1 MTKDFKWEGSVNEP
15 DKIPEWMDKSI
26 VDATGIERG
35 APIDNDNIILL
46 RAELSALKTMLGK
59 FESDVKGLKDY
70 DEQNNERLNALRDFY
85 YTVAQEIERVR
96 NRIGNAKQAAQPKLG
111 AIRDR
116 ISAYELAIHQLEA
129 IQKSEKDF
137 ELIAAQW
144 EKIQKEVPYAKQI
157 KDHQIKGAQQLAYSR
172 RAILADTMGLGKTL
186 TSIATLDYIAEL
198 TAEGDRE
205 ELANGT
211 VLTHAPAARR
221 TLYLVPAQ
229 LDTNIQKEFQK
240 WGCHRAEY
248 PIFLSKQG
256 KAGRHIVLE
265 TLTESKADA
274 VVIVNYESWRKDKAL
289 INDLIRMEFDTIV
302 LDEAHYLK
310 DRQSIA
316 YRGVAHLLQGRDF
329 TAEVDT
335 DVPEWSPRLRDATG
349 RPYDVPRYVYPMTG
363 TPILNARPEELYTLL
378 TMVDYD
384 NFPATPAGQQAF
396 LTAFCER
403 DKYTKKW
410 KFQDGGLDKLA
421 EKIGNRYLRRTLQDA
436 GIELPPQDVVV
447 HELEIDEEAYPEQA
461 RARNEMRAR
470 AMLMLKDKAFA
481 PATNTFVVRLR
492 LRQIETLPSGIR
504 VPEYDFNGERTGNY
518 QYFNVTESQK
528 LDFVI
533 DNEGDGLLT
542 EISPEQRTLVF
553 SQFVEPLHE
562 LAARAEKAGLRVAVL
577 DGKTA
582 GNLKEQIKR
591 DVDRYYVNEK
601 AKKAGRDI
609 PTTDD
614 YDYDVIFANYK
625 VGKHGLNFTHM
636 TQMIILDEEW
646 NPGSRD
652 QAYDRQRR
660 MGQTENMTVHV
671 LRMLRSV
678 DMYMADLIDGKETD
692 IEKFNKSNAMYQAL
706 KNGEM

>member
-1 MTKDFKWEGSVNEP
+1 MKWEREVNKVENVP
-15 DKIPEWMDKSI
+15 DWMNQSI
-26 VDATGIERG
+26 IEATGIDRG
-35 APIDNDNIILL
+35 SVIDEENIIIL
-46 RAELSALKTMLGK
+46 RAEVSALKAMLK
-59 FESDVKGLKDY
+59 RFENDVKDIKKVGDN
-70 DEQNNERLNALRDFY
+70 NNEILNSLRDFY
-85 YTVAQEIERVR
+85 YSVAEEIERVG
-96 NRIGNAKQAAQPKLG
+96 NRISNLKQSADPKLS
-111 AIRDR
+111 ALRDR
-116 ISAYELAIHQLEA
+116 ISAYELAISQQEA
-129 IQKSEKDF
+129 LKKSEQDF
-137 ELIAAQW
+137 ELIAKQW
-144 EKIQKEVPYAKQI
+144 DKIQKEVPYAKDI
-157 KDHQIKGAQQLAYSR
+157 KEHQIKGAQQLAYSR
-172 RAILADTMGLGKTL
+172 KAILADTMGLGKTL
-186 TSIATLDYIAEL
+186 TSIATIDYIAES
-198 TAEGDRE
+198 TAEGDKE
-205 ELANGT
+205 ELPNGT
-211 VLTHAPAARR
+211 VRTHSPAGRR

-256 KAGRHIVLE
+256 KAGRHLVLE
-265 TLTESKADA
+265 TLTESKNDA
-274 VVIVNYESWRKDKAL
+274 VVIVNYEAWRKDKQL

-378 TMVDYD
+378 TLVDYD
-384 NFPATPAGQQAF
+384 NYPATPAGQQAF
-396 LTAFCER
+396 LSAFCER

-410 KFQDGGLDKLA
+410 KFRDGGLDKLA

-447 HELEIDEEAYPEQA
+447 HELEIDEETYPEQA
-461 RARNEMRAR
+461 KARNEMRAR

-504 VPEYDFNGERTGNY
+504 IPEYDLNGERTGNY
-518 QYFNVTESQK
+518 QYFNVSESQK

-577 DGKTA
+577 DGKTPPK
-582 GNLKEQIKR
+582 LKEEIKV
-591 DVDRYYVNEK
+591 DVDRYYVGEK
-601 AKKAGRDI
+601 AKQRGSDSPGKE
-609 PTTDD
+609 D
-614 YDYDVIFANYK
+614 YDYDVVFANYK

-652 QAYDRQRR
+652 QAYDRQHR

-678 DMYMADLIDGKETD
+678 DMYMAGLIDGKETD
-692 IEKFNKSNAMYQAL
+692 IEKFNKSTAMYQAL